1 MRRKHKFTPEMEAK
15 VKIILNTAENRH
27 EAMKLLQRE
36 KFHQEDIVR
45 IVQKFYRRDSVNT
58 SDMPSHDSR
67 DRESR
72 DSREKEYTSFN
83 YSPSKKLSPRDQ
95 QIELVNFAQ
104 NVHILNQEIHRNLR
118 QNKKGIPISR
128 IENLPP
134 DYRRPPGFSIVPNLL
149 GSKHHAVDQ
158 MKKSSNVE
166 SIDSEELQ
174 R

>member
-1 MRRKHKFTPEMEAK
+1 MEAK
-15 VKIILNTAENRH
+15 VKIVLNTAENRH
-27 EAMKLLQRE
+27 EAMRLLQRE

-45 IVQKFYRRDSVNT
+45 IVQKFYRRESLNI
-58 SDMPSHDSR
+58 SDMSSND
-67 DRESR
+67 SR

-104 NVHILNQEIHRNLR
+104 NVHILNQEMHRNLR

-149 GSKHHAVDQ
+149 GSKHHAVDP
-158 MKKSSNVE
+158 KKNGNIE
-166 SIDSEELQ
+166 SINSEELQ